1 MQNLRKQKSVNI
13 KLIFLRNF
21 KNKSKRKDVRYSTR
35 VTHLLVAEVIS
46 GR

>member
-1 MQNLRKQKSVNI
+1 MQNLCKQQSVNI

-21 KNKSKRKDVRYSTR
+21 KNKTKRKDVRCSTR
-35 VTHLLVAEVIS
+35 VTHLLLAEVIS